1 MRWIRFI
8 LIFGAILWLLLQSQV
23 TTGPPLGVTGPTFKI
38 RTTSGQVISSNA
50 LLGRT
55 VVLEF
60 WATWCPACV
69 SSLPA
74 LNAFHDSIQHDDT
87 VVYGVHVPKGAFAPA
102 VESFMTQRNY
112 DFPVILDRDAQLSR
126 AFEIE
131 SIPTLI
137 VIGPDG
143 RVHHV
148 KNGALGGSAHEGAQR
163 IQSWVTQAVTDKPSS
178 EM

>member
-23 TTGPPLGVTGPTFKI
+23 TTGPNLGTESPDFKI
-38 RTTSGQVISSNA
+38 RTLSGEVVSSKA
-50 LLGRT
+50 LLGQT

-74 LNAFHDSIQHDDT
+74 LNTFEQSIQEDDT
-87 VVYGVHVPKGAFAPA
+87 VSVYSVHVPKGAFAPA
-102 VESFMTQRNY
+102 VEAFMNRRNY
-112 DFPVILDRDAQLSR
+112 SFSVILDRNAQLSR
-126 AFEIE
+126 AFQIE

-143 RVHHV
+143 RVRHV
-148 KNGALGGSAHEGAQR
+148 KNGALGGSPEEGAQR
-163 IQSWVTQAVTDKPSS
+163 IRGWVDEAAQDQT
-178 EM
+178 